1 VAKKMNSQKSKI
13 LLKHFR
19 SVVFFGRKFKARKGS
34 LYLLNY
40 FSKKEFV
47 NLREIMVKDAIK
59 VL

>member
-1 VAKKMNSQKSKI
+1 MNSQKSKI